1 MQYAA
6 NLPNT
11 RAMLAPVV
19 ALVIGAAGATG
30 VYALVD
36 DNSVSSTPDA
46 IVISEP
52 ARTPATTGPKN
63 GAVSRAQAQVQS
75 FGKDESTTAAAI
87 GSQALS
93 PSGPNEAGVATAVSR
108 AQAQVQSSGKD
119 ESTTAAAVGS
129 QAPSSS
135 GPDEASTASV
145 IGGAH

>member
-52 ARTPATTGPKN
+52 ARTPATTGP
-63 GAVSRAQAQVQS
+63 
-75 FGKDESTTAAAI
+75 
-87 GSQALS
+87 
-93 PSGPNEAGVATAVSR
+93 NEAGVATAVSR

-135 GPDEASTASV
+135 GPNEAGVATAVGSQAPSSSGPEGASIVFV